1 MNIPRLP
8 FVTCR
13 FTLTGLNLERFMNTL
28 QKEGVPLLSARRTEA
43 RTLECACYLRDL
55 PRVRQLAGE
64 KGWRVQRARPAQLAA
79 LWAAL
84 KKRPGALLGAALA
97 LAAAYLL
104 TQTVWR
110 LRGRRGWALHYRPWW
125 PAALVG
131 LFLVNCLARNVLWLG
146 FGIPL

>member
-1 MNIPRLP
+1 MRGSLITDR
-8 FVTCR
+8 
-13 FTLTGLNLERFMNTL
+13 
-28 QKEGVPLLSARRTEA
+28 EA
-43 RTLECACYLRDL
+43 Y
-55 PRVRQLAGE
+55 
-64 KGWRVQRARPAQLAA
+64 PAAWITLAA
-79 LWAAL
+79 LAGAFLLWRFAL
-84 KKRPGALLGAALA
+84 GEPTVSRCWVWEHWHVYCPGCGGTRALIALARGQIRGALRCHLPVVAALA

-125 PAALVG
+125 PALLVG

>member
-28 QKEGVPLLSARRTEA
+28 QKEGVPLLSARRTGA
-43 RTLECACYLRDL
+43 RTLECTCYLRDL

-97 LAAAYLL
+97 LAAAVD
-104 TQTVWR
+104 TPGPGR
-110 LRGRRGWALHYRPWW
+110 LRSPPAQDTPSSWARAGPRAAM
-125 PAALVG
+125 PAATV
-131 LFLVNCLARNVLWLG
+131 
-146 FGIPL
+146 PLLD